1 MNSSSK
7 KELWILEKDKAER
20 VMEGEFHIKVPITD
34 DLRRRQPF
42 HDKLPSDHVV
52 SNILSYLGPRARV
65 CQLLQ
70 HMNQEG
76 RAFCIQNDGLK
87 NVLDPNPFV
96 PSYFRYINEWEKQMI
111 FQLRQDKFE

>member
-7 KELWILEKDKAER
+7 KDLYILEQENDEC
-20 VMEGEFHIKVPITD
+20 VMEGEFHIKVTIQED
-34 DLRRRQPF
+34 MRRRQPF

-52 SNILSYLGPRARV
+52 GTILSYVGTRARV

-76 RAFCIQNDGLK
+76 RAYCIQNDGLK
-87 NVLDPNPFV
+87 KEL
-96 PSYFRYINEWEKQMI
+96 
-111 FQLRQDKFE
+111 